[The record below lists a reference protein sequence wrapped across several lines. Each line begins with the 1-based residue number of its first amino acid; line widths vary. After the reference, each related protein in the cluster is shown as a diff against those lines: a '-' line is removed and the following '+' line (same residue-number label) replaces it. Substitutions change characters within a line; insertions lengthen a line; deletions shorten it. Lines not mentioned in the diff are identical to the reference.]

1 MDNIKI
7 DLSFVI
13 PCHNLEEYIKPL
25 LLSFRILNFKE
36 INTEYI
42 FVLDD
47 CTDNTEQLIRSYMY
61 DTNYKIIHCFE
72 HSCGL
77 ARNLGLSLA
86 IGEYIWFVD
95 GDDWLIYPNTVKD
108 CLKVLKETQEPIIQL
123 KFVSNF
129 FNRQFYSMVW
139 QYIFKKDFIKN
150 IKFPSKQPDEDC
162 DFMQE
167 VFKKLDSD
175 EISYYNIPSYFY
187 NYNRPGSNMTQFNE
201 KGYIE

>member
-1 MDNIKI
+1 
-7 DLSFVI
+7 
-13 PCHNLEEYIKPL
+13 
-25 LLSFRILNFKE
+25 
-36 INTEYI
+36 
-42 FVLDD
+42 
-47 CTDNTEQLIRSYMY
+47 MY
-61 DTNYKIIHCFE
+61 DANYKIIHCFE

-77 ARNLGLSLA
+77 ARNLGVSLA
-86 IGEYIWFVD
+86 AGEYIWFVD
-95 GDDWLIYPNTVKD
+95 GDDWLIYPNTIKD

-139 QYIFKKDFIKN
+139 QYIFKKDFIKD

-201 KGYIE
+201 KGFIN